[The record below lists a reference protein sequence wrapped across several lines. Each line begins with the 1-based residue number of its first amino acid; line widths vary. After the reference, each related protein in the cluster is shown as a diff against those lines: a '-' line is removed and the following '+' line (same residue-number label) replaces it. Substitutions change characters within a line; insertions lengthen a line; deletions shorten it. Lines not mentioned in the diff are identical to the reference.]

1 VKVKLQIIESL
12 SKNSDVIETDTL
24 LNVVDVAANVTASFK
39 DASET
44 EMADEMTNI
53 LKTSDN
59 LGKSLDLGSEKMNK
73 TAYAENKKK
82 LDAMVRKNLNSLTSM
97 MKTKKVAKIESKTPE
112 KTLVVQKADP
122 VQTKPMVFSISDPD
136 DDDSEVDT
144 SGAGG
149 AGTVKK
155 AKPKMA
161 IDLTP
166 KDLLGGIETQEGEE
180 CFIETVQSK
189 VNPHEFSQS
198 SDPTASASRGNL
210 GSKILQMNVNKVST
224 TGSVESQTIK
234 DIPNPIQ
241 MKIPYQPTTN
251 SDDGSVTFKPSC
263 KYWDTF
269 TNTWSDKG
277 LVFVGIT

>member
-1 VKVKLQIIESL
+1 
-12 SKNSDVIETDTL
+12 
-24 LNVVDVAANVTASFK
+24 
-39 DASET
+39 
-44 EMADEMTNI
+44 
-53 LKTSDN
+53 
-59 LGKSLDLGSEKMNK
+59 
-73 TAYAENKKK
+73 
-82 LDAMVRKNLNSLTSM
+82 
-97 MKTKKVAKIESKTPE
+97 
-112 KTLVVQKADP
+112 
-122 VQTKPMVFSISDPD
+122 MVFSISDPD
-136 DDDSEVDT
+136 DDDTEVDT
-144 SGAGG
+144 TGAGG

-263 KYWDTF
+263 KYWDTL

-277 LVFVGIT
+277 LVFVGITTDADGNWFLKCNSTHLTDFGIFNVLQVYTPKCSLEINDPACGDANVEDQYPEKIGDQVSNVPTALLYALVFTFLSIVCTLTCYCKVLEQLPEKAAPKSERGSQYEIGADG